1 MDDKKPEQT
10 PAPADGVESLMG
22 DLLGEIISTA
32 IEVASQEKQPAE
44 KVEPPM
50 IKMTRGRTRR

>member
-10 PAPADGVESLMG
+10 PTSAGCAESLMG
-22 DLLGEIISTA
+22 DLLGEIISSV
-32 IEVASQEKQPAE
+32 IEVASQEKRPAE

>member
-1 MDDKKPEQT
+1 MDEKKPEQT
-10 PAPADGVESLMG
+10 PTSAGGAESLMG
-22 DLLGEIISTA
+22 DFLGEIMSA
-32 IEVASQEKQPAE
+32 VIEVASQEKQPAE

>member
-1 MDDKKPEQT
+1 MDNKKSEQT
-10 PAPADGVESLMG
+10 PAPAGGAESLMG
-22 DLLGEIISTA
+22 DLLGEIISTV
-32 IEVASQEKQPAE
+32 IEVASQEKRLAE